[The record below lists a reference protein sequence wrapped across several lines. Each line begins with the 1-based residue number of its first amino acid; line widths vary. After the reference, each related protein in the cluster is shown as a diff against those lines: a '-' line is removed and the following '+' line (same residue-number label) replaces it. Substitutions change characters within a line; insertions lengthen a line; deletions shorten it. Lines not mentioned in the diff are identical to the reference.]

1 MKSIFLAAL
10 LLLPLSLSAKALSIG
25 DSMPQL
31 TSEMKITDFNGKAF
45 DWASIKNPNG
55 TLVVF
60 SCNHCPYS
68 IKWEG
73 RIRDIG
79 NKFSKTVKLGDKDY
93 NGIGVVM
100 INSND
105 WSENPIDSPAE
116 MKKRSEE
123 LGLQFPYVV
132 DETSMIAA
140 AFGAKKT
147 PEVFLFNGQGKLVYK
162 GAVDDNYNEKK
173 MKTPYLANA
182 IESLLKGESISKNE
196 TKAIGC
202 SIKSRGKKS

>member
-1 MKSIFLAAL
+1 MRSIFLAAL
-10 LLLPLSLSAKALSIG
+10 LLLPFSLSAKALSIG

-31 TSEMKITDFNGKAF
+31 TADMKITDFNGKAF
-45 DWASIKNPNG
+45 DWASIKKPSG

-68 IKWEG
+68 VKWEN

-79 NKFSKTVKLGDKDY
+79 NKFSKTVNLGDKDY

-123 LGLQFPYVV
+123 LGLRFPYVV
-132 DETSMIAA
+132 DETSLIAA

-147 PEVFLFNGQGKLVYK
+147 PEVFLFNGEGKLVYK

-202 SIKSRGKKS
+202 SIKSRAKKS